1 MKWPSIFEP
10 LDFLYK
16 WGFRRTLFIFMY
28 HYLWIYYNTC
38 MAHVQSYPWIKLNI
52 LHFSL
57 LFFFAKL
64 LLASIYFRRKSR
76 CRCIFLLSSPPPS
89 LHFKGFFQCLCH
101 KSETTSLSKDFLN
114 IYFYIYIFPLSLCVI
129 TLRINFVKY

>member
-1 MKWPSIFEP
+1 MTLNLWATGFFVQMRLQKNLVYIHVP
-10 LDFLYK
+10 L
-16 WGFRRTLFIFMY
+16 FMDLLQY
-28 HYLWIYYNTC
+28 MY

-101 KSETTSLSKDFLN
+101 KSETTSFSKDFLN
-114 IYFYIYIFPLSLCVI
+114 IYSYIYIFPLSLCVI
-129 TLRINFVKY
+129 TLRINFLMY